1 MPATRIE
8 IPLPFP
14 LRSANAWLFS
24 GSQTT
29 LVDCGIG
36 TSEAYAAL
44 REGLGNAGADA
55 NGLRLVITH
64 GHVDHA
70 GNAARLR
77 REFGAM
83 LWAPKAETH
92 FVETFRRDAAK
103 RLDAYS
109 RALAWHGTP
118 DDVVAEMRI
127 EGAAVDEFLEDCPIQ
142 HDVASRERVVLGDTE
157 ATIFH
162 AAGHTPGSVVI
173 ATQENQLLSGDTLLE
188 HITSNAIELL
198 DSDKGRYAQYLRTLR
213 SLRPFVGYDV
223 LPGHHDPF
231 RLTDELL
238 DNHLVKHERRGKRI
252 LERLDRP
259 KTAWQLMAEV
269 LPHLAKEQTFLG
281 MCEVV
286 GHLHLLELEGRAT
299 MSEQEG
305 QRRFVR
311 S

>member
-198 DSDKGRYAQYLRTLR
+198 DSDKGRYAQYLRTIR